1 MKNLFWLP
9 LLLSS
14 CYTLN
19 SGNSLRRVSECD
31 STLDKSVERL
41 IKKMSCESN
50 PNHIDFTDSV
60 YDLIDV
66 GLPAMPKLL
75 QVMIDGNDVTRMAAQ
90 HALEGILPAEFGFQ
104 DGIGWATEDGQ
115 RQYSELFVTWGGPYW
130 NDSLENRRVA
140 VLRGSG
146 GWWKHN
152 RSNKSAMRT
161 KMTAVA
167 VR

>member
-1 MKNLFWLP
+1 
-9 LLLSS
+9 
-14 CYTLN
+14 
-19 SGNSLRRVSECD
+19 
-31 STLDKSVERL
+31 
-41 IKKMSCESN
+41 MSCECN

-75 QVMIDGNDVTRMAAQ
+75 QVMIDGNDVTRIRAARIR
-90 HALEGILPAEFGFQ
+90 GILRAEFGFQ

-140 VLRGSG
+140 VLHAQ

-152 RSNKSAMRT
+152 RSNKLRCGQ
-161 KMTAVA
+161 K
-167 VR
+167 